1 MCNNKLEL
9 VCSRPNLCVVL
20 HVKQMI
26 WRVKC
31 FILFFIYPR
40 RLYFKSLSS
49 GETDKEKYFLVLQV
63 SFTFIYFFS
72 SMEEFFHI
80 YLFLYGLAVWEG
92 FVIPGFSGVSDPDFF
107 KRSGFP
113 GAYLNPN
120 QSISGPLFVTQSCT
134 LVYGW
139 LANYEDNPGESWGR
153 GTWDIPALHLRG
165 RLGERGGVGVS
176 QYYDPFLVLETGL
189 EELCN
194 KF

>member
-72 SMEEFFHI
+72 SVEEFFHI

-92 FVIPGFSGVSDPDFF
+92 FVIPGFSVSDPDFF
-107 KRSGFP
+107 KWSGFLTQTSPFLALFLSRKVVLWYMADWRTMRTTRENRGEEGP
-113 GAYLNPN
+113 G
-120 QSISGPLFVTQSCT
+120 ISQRCI
-134 LVYGW
+134 Y
-139 LANYEDNPGESWGR
+139 
-153 GTWDIPALHLRG
+153 
-165 RLGERGGVGVS
+165 GVG
-176 QYYDPFLVLETGL
+176 
-189 EELCN
+189 
-194 KF
+194 